1 LTGLV
6 FLTGVFATVAFST
19 GGSFDDSAPRRP
31 RSRRVTAA
39 VSCGRRAA

>member
-1 LTGLV
+1 LATAV
-6 FLTGVFATVAFST
+6 FLAGIFATVAFST
-19 GGSFDDSAPRRP
+19 ADSLDDSSPRRP